1 MTCGTPRPQRSRE
14 AMSKAQSDLPDVVIA
29 DLAMPAG
36 GGIETVRGIRR
47 WWSMP
52 IIVLSARAD
61 ESDKV
66 EALNAG
72 ADDYVHVNAET
83 QTPFEVRDL
92 HVDLVKRK
100 VTVRGS
106 DLHLTEIEYLLLAAL
121 IEKAGQVFTYAELL
135 RHASSPRGLDR
146 RRDLRINMAGL
157 HRKLEVNSAQ
167 PDYLLSEIA
176 VGYRLVNE

>member
-1 MTCGTPRPQRSRE
+1 MRE
-14 AMSKAQSDLPDVVIA
+14 L
-29 DLAMPAG
+29 LAR
-36 GGIETVRGIRR
+36 VRLALQHG
-47 WWSMP
+47 
-52 IIVLSARAD
+52 SA
-61 ESDKV
+61 
-66 EALNAG
+66 
-72 ADDYVHVNAET
+72 HVNAEM

-121 IEKAGQVFTYAELL
+121 IEKAGQVVTYAELL
-135 RHASSPRGLDR
+135 RHASLPRGPDHQ
-146 RRDLRINMAGL
+146 RDLRINMAGL
-157 HRKLEVNSAQ
+157 RRKLDVNSAQ